1 MQLNKKTN
9 KQNTKNKRKNKSSRK
24 IIMWSKLGWK
34 SKNEKRGESLSAGGR
49 WAAQLQEWKPG
60 RNRDFSF
67 LNGDSKN
74 NPPLSSTDCWE
85 HPVEERLNGWVRVWD
100 RGFLCGLGVE
110 WGPLSALEALSE
122 QGEQVVALVALF
134 WASRK
139 REGGRER
146 GRARTTGHVQRP
158 GVGTQSCHAHT
169 PTPTLRDADTITI

>member
-1 MQLNKKTN
+1 
-9 KQNTKNKRKNKSSRK
+9 
-24 IIMWSKLGWK
+24 MWSKLGWK

-49 WAAQLQEWKPG
+49 WAAQLQEWKPR

-110 WGPLSALEALSE
+110 WGPLSALEALSK
-122 QGEQVVALVALF
+122 GSRLSPWLLFSGQV
-134 WASRK
+134 
-139 REGGRER
+139 ER
-146 GRARTTGHVQRP
+146 GREGEREGTHHWSCTETWRGHTVMPRTHTHTNTKGRAHNHYLKGFANLPDSQPVWQPVMQLQTFVMTG
-158 GVGTQSCHAHT
+158 
-169 PTPTLRDADTITI
+169 

>member
-49 WAAQLQEWKPG
+49 WAAQLQEWKPR

-100 RGFLCGLGVE
+100 RAFLCGLGVE

-139 REGGRER
+139 REGGRE
-146 GRARTTGHVQRP
+146 GGHAPLVMYRDLAWAH
-158 GVGTQSCHAHT
+158 SHATHT
-169 PTPTLRDADTITI
+169 HPHQH